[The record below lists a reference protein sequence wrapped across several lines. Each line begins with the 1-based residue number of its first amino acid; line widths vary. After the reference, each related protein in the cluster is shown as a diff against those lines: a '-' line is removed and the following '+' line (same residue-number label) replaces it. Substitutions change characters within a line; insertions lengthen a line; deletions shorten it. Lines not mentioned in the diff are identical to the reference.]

1 MKKKLSAL
9 ASLLL
14 MVLTMHA
21 QSEPEYRM
29 EIGVG
34 AGLTTYVGD
43 LNGNLLHDMKPTG
56 DIVARYK
63 LNPRMAWNLNIGA
76 TQLKG
81 SSKNSESWLPD
92 LQERPINFKT
102 SLYDV
107 QIRYEYNFWAFGTG
121 REYHGAR
128 PFTPFLTLGL
138 GFTIADA
145 KLTQQ
150 DSENRKESSFAL
162 QMPIGI
168 GVKYKLADRLNLTA
182 EWVMHFTGTDKLDGL
197 HDPYGIRSQGL
208 FKNTDGYST
217 LQLSLTYEFWERCR
231 TCHNDRE

>member
-29 EIGVG
+29 EIGAG

-63 LNPRMAWNLNIGA
+63 LNPRMAWDLNIGA

-92 LQERPINFKT
+92 LEERPINFKT

-150 DSENRKESSFAL
+150 DSENRKENSFAL

>member
-1 MKKKLSAL
+1 MKKKLFAF

-14 MVLTMHA
+14 MVHTTHA

-29 EIGVG
+29 EVGVG
-34 AGLTTYVGD
+34 AGLTTYLGD

-81 SSKNSESWLPD
+81 SSKKSESWLPD
-92 LQERPINFKT
+92 LEERPINFKT

-145 KLTQQ
+145 KLTQH
-150 DSENRKESSFAL
+150 DSENRKENSFAL